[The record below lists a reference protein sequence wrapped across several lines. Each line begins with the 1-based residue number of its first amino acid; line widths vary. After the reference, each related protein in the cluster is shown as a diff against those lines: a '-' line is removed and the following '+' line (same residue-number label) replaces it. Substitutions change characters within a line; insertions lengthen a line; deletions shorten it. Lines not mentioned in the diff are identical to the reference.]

1 MTLNI
6 KLKDCIKDV
15 KTPETPLD
23 SKKKKRKT
31 GIYLLCNYI
40 YSIINLN
47 LVGVK
52 IVKNYT
58 LNQGFLQSMTKEDS
72 LFN

>member
-23 SKKKKRKT
+23 SKKKEEK
-31 GIYLLCNYI
+31 LAYI
-40 YSIINLN
+40 YFVITYIA
-47 LVGVK
+47 
-52 IVKNYT
+52 
-58 LNQGFLQSMTKEDS
+58 S
-72 LFN
+72 LI